1 MSKKMTL
8 KEFKEWKGLTNLEL
22 ANLLDEA
29 PAKVH
34 QWINGVKD
42 PDSKGGERRYPTPRH
57 ETMIKIFKKT
67 GKVVDFSCW
76 YR

>member
-1 MSKKMTL
+1 MSKKKMTL
-8 KEFKEWKGLTNLEL
+8 KEFKEWKGLTNAEL
-22 ANLLDEA
+22 AHLLDEA

-34 QWINGVKD
+34 QWCNGINM
-42 PDSKGGERRYPTPRH
+42 PGGEKRFPTPRYD
-57 ETMIKIFKKT
+57 TMKKIFKKT

>member
-1 MSKKMTL
+1 MGKKMTL
-8 KEFKEWKGLTNLEL
+8 KEFKESKKMTNTEL
-22 ANLLDEA
+22 ASLLQEA

-34 QWINGVKD
+34 QWCNGIKLPSGARHFPV
-42 PDSKGGERRYPTPRH
+42 PRYN
-57 ETMIKIFKKT
+57 TMKKIYKKT